1 MMERDQRAERALC
14 IAVAKD
20 LERAACTVIR
30 ANVRSFLDGS
40 DEIWIE
46 SETGS
51 SKRHQGNRGGIV
63 WRRRKH
69 ARRRPGRF
77 VHHFLAVEHRN
88 AQISPR
94 QLKSNRAANDTAPHD
109 DNVVRFHDINLS
121 SKSAGRDCTGRVY
134 FSDFTSSLERTP
146 AFSARFCARTQ
157 SPAIIASWAWLRK
170 PLIFSTKSFWAALG
184 LGCLPLASCRL
195 SSAVLIFD
203 LVLLCAAARSL
214 GESCGEI

>member
-20 LERAACTVIR
+20 LERAAGTVIR

-51 SKRHQGNRGGIV
+51 SKRHQRNRGGTV
-63 WRRRKH
+63 WCRRKH

-77 VHHFLAVEHRN
+77 VHHFLAVEPGK

-94 QLKSNRAANDTAPHD
+94 QLKSNEAPTDVATPH
-109 DNVVRFHDINLS
+109 NNSVCFHDIN
-121 SKSAGRDCTGRVY
+121 
-134 FSDFTSSLERTP
+134 
-146 AFSARFCARTQ
+146 
-157 SPAIIASWAWLRK
+157 
-170 PLIFSTKSFWAALG
+170 
-184 LGCLPLASCRL
+184 
-195 SSAVLIFD
+195 
-203 LVLLCAAARSL
+203 
-214 GESCGEI
+214 

>member
-1 MMERDQRAERALC
+1 MMERDQRAKRALC

-20 LERAACTVIR
+20 LERAAGTVIR

-51 SKRHQGNRGGIV
+51 SKRHQRNRGGTV

-77 VHHFLAVEHRN
+77 VHHFLAVEHGN

-94 QLKSNRAANDTAPHD
+94 QLKSNRAANDPATHD
-109 DNVVRFHDINLS
+109 DNVVRFHDIILAA
-121 SKSAGRDCTGRVY
+121 KAGARLRGAGLLQRFHEFIGKD
-134 FSDFTSSLERTP
+134 
-146 AFSARFCARTQ
+146 ARF
-157 SPAIIASWAWLRK
+157 LR
-170 PLIFSTKSFWAALG
+170 
-184 LGCLPLASCRL
+184 
-195 SSAVLIFD
+195 
-203 LVLLCAAARSL
+203 
-214 GESCGEI
+214 

>member
-20 LERAACTVIR
+20 LERAASTVIR

-51 SKRHQGNRGGIV
+51 SKRHQRNRGETV

-77 VHHFLAVEHRN
+77 VHHFLAVEHGN

-94 QLKSNRAANDTAPHD
+94 QLKSNRAANDPATHD
-109 DNVVRFHDINLS
+109 DNVVRFHDIILAA
-121 SKSAGRDCTGRVY
+121 KAQSAAAPDG
-134 FSDFTSSLERTP
+134 FTSAILRVHWKGRPLSP
-146 AFSARFCARTQ
+146 PDSAREPSRRQ
-157 SPAIIASWAWLRK
+157 
-170 PLIFSTKSFWAALG
+170 
-184 LGCLPLASCRL
+184 
-195 SSAVLIFD
+195 
-203 LVLLCAAARSL
+203 
-214 GESCGEI
+214 